1 MPSPA
6 EGAAT
11 KAARQYHSPTRAQGA
26 AATRRKILDAA
37 MRLFLEYG
45 FGKVTVV
52 EIAKE
57 AAVALPTLYA
67 NIGGKATILST
78 LIDEAVTD
86 PIVDETFSAILDSH
100 SPRGVIEAAAHGTR
114 VFNERSRDIMQVMK
128 AAAAIDGTAG
138 DMLLRT
144 AEVYQRRLSR
154 VARTLRKLHDTGL
167 TNKEATDVL
176 WFYFGQDAWHVLVAQ
191 RHWGWDKAERWL
203 AAQAFA
209 ALTGGSP
216 IAPTERQPRSG
227 R

>member
-1 MPSPA
+1 
-6 EGAAT
+6 
-11 KAARQYHSPTRAQGA
+11 
-26 AATRRKILDAA
+26 

-67 NIGGKATILST
+67 NIGSKATILST
-78 LIDEAVTD
+78 LIDEAITD
-86 PIVDETFSAILDSH
+86 PIVDETFSAILDSA
-100 SPRGVIEAAAHGTR
+100 SAREVIDAAAHGTR
-114 VFNERSRDIMQVMK
+114 IFNERSQDIMAVMK

-154 VARTLRKLHDTGL
+154 VARTLRKHHDTGL
-167 TNKEATDVL
+167 TTKEASDVL
-176 WFYFGQDAWHVLVAQ
+176 WFYLGPDAWHVLVAQ
-191 RHWGWDKAERWL
+191 RHWGWTKAERWL

-209 ALTGGSP
+209 ALANP
-216 IAPTERQPRSG
+216 AR
-227 R
+227 

>member
-1 MPSPA
+1 MPSTA

-100 SPRGVIEAAAHGTR
+100 STRGVIEAAAHGTR

-144 AEVYQRRLSR
+144 SEVYQRRLSR
-154 VARTLRKLHDTGL
+154 VAQTLRKLHDTGL

-209 ALTGGSP
+209 AFTGGSL
-216 IAPTERQPRSG
+216 IAPAERRPRSG